1 MFRLQGVRGFTSVGI
16 SVDFSS
22 SSNSRI
28 IGVVCS
34 AVIVSSVVV
43 GGAPRAAVDEA
54 LFDRTVNTIK
64 SDTFLQS
71 F

>member
-1 MFRLQGVRGFTSVGI
+1 MFRLEGVKGFTSVGI

-43 GGAPRAAVDEA
+43 GGAPRAAVVKA
-54 LFDRTVNTIK
+54 LFDRTVNTMK
-64 SDTFLQS
+64 NDTCLQ
-71 F
+71 